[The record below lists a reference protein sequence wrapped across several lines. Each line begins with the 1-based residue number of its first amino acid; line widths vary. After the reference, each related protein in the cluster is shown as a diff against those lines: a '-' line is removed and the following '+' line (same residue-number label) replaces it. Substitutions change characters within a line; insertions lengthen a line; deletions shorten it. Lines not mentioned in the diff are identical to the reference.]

1 MQTQPFRDRAEAGRL
16 LAQRLKSYAHRPD
29 VIVLGLPRGGV
40 PVAYEIAQALAVP
53 LDVYLVRKLG
63 VPNQPEL
70 AMGAIAHS
78 GNRYLNL
85 AIMRQ
90 CRISADDLA
99 RVTRREWQELERRDL
114 AYRQGRPPP
123 DLTHKVVIVV
133 DDGLATG
140 ATMFAALAAL
150 LQEPIQ
156 RLIVAIPV
164 APASSL
170 QSLRTRADEVVCLM
184 TPESFQSVGEWY
196 IDFSQTSDV
205 QVRSLLAAA
214 NP

>member
-1 MQTQPFRDRAEAGRL
+1 MQTQPLRDRAEAGRL

-90 CRISADDLA
+90 CRISADDLT

-123 DLTHKVVIVV
+123 DLTHKVVVVV

-150 LQEPIQ
+150 RQEPIQ

>member
-1 MQTQPFRDRAEAGRL
+1 MQTQPFRDRAEAGQL
-16 LAQRLKSYAHRPD
+16 LVQRLQSYADHPD
-29 VIVLGLPRGGV
+29 VIVLGLPRGGI
-40 PVAYEIAQALAVP
+40 PVAYEIAQGLAAP

-63 VPNQPEL
+63 VPDQPEL

-90 CRISADDLA
+90 CRVGVDELA
-99 RVTRREWQELERRDL
+99 RVTRQEWQELERRDFE
-114 AYRQGRPPP
+114 YRQGRPPP
-123 DLTHKVVIVV
+123 DLTHKVVVVV

-150 LQEPIQ
+150 RQQSVQ
-156 RLIVAIPV
+156 RLVAAIPV
-164 APASSL
+164 APATSL
-170 QSLRTRADEVVCLM
+170 QQLSTRADEVVCLM

-196 IDFSQTSDV
+196 VDFSQTSDA
-205 QVRSLLAAA
+205 QVCSLLAVA
-214 NP
+214 NR

>member
-16 LAQRLKSYAHRPD
+16 LAQCLKSYAHRPD

-99 RVTRREWQELERRDL
+99 RVTRQEWQELERRDL

-150 LQEPIQ
+150 RQEPIH

-170 QSLRTRADEVVCLM
+170 QPLRTRADEVVCLM

-196 IDFSQTSDV
+196 VDFSQTTDV